1 MAYLQTADDT
11 KQLDELK
18 DKGDYK
24 GLLALAK
31 EYYDGNGMD
40 EQHTYASPLQ
50 NRGDDLLIEDKDF
63 AVVYNGSVGGT
74 YDIMLKY
81 TEQEVR
87 DHITRYGTDRASD
100 DVKEV
105 AKDMAAEQ
113 FAELTHQ
120 RMPVFEMPNG
130 DICMQGTTGT
140 RIRWTWVRPPMQGWP
155 YNIITLMTTT

>member
-1 MAYLQTADDT
+1 
-11 KQLDELK
+11 
-18 DKGDYK
+18 
-24 GLLALAK
+24 
-31 EYYDGNGMD
+31 MD

-130 DICMQGTTGT
+130 DILYARYNRDKDTRPLQCPLGKPRLMPVLVDAFDFLDHHLGKEVQRLVLAARPLRISLSITGHDC
-140 RIRWTWVRPPMQGWP
+140 
-155 YNIITLMTTT
+155 Y